1 MNHQDHVALLKGGVP
16 SPGGI
21 WAEFGSGRGVFTIAL
36 AELIG
41 PGGTIY
47 SLDKDEDALR
57 QQARGF
63 RERFP
68 DHSPKI
74 HYIKEDYR
82 NAVNLPALDGVVM
95 ANTLHFI
102 KEKIPVLHLILGYL
116 HPGGCLILVE
126 YNSDARNTWVPY
138 PLSYT
143 SWQSIAGQAGFER
156 TRQLDKVPSRFM
168 GEIYSAASYKKR

>member
-74 HYIKEDYR
+74 HYINED
-82 NAVNLPALDGVVM
+82 
-95 ANTLHFI
+95 
-102 KEKIPVLHLILGYL
+102 
-116 HPGGCLILVE
+116 
-126 YNSDARNTWVPY
+126 
-138 PLSYT
+138 
-143 SWQSIAGQAGFER
+143 
-156 TRQLDKVPSRFM
+156 
-168 GEIYSAASYKKR
+168 